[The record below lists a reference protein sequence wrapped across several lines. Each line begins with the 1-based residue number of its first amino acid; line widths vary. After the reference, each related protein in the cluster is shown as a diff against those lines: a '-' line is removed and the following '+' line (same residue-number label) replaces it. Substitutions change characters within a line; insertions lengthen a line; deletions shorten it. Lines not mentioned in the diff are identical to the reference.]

1 MDLLK
6 KVIFALFVSTSMMA
20 VAPAVMAE
28 VPETA
33 SREEVAESIE
43 EAITLSGETLAALKE
58 NESKASVLALFKA
71 TKKESKKIDSSPV
84 ERTRSKASQKMAK
97 ARLSFKKGDS
107 EKAIELMTE
116 VVDLFEKVQTIH
128 KAI

>member
-43 EAITLSGETLAALKE
+43 EAIKLSGETLAALKE

-107 EKAIELMTE
+107 EKAIELMAE

>member
-43 EAITLSGETLAALKE
+43 EAIKLSGETLAALKE

>member
-6 KVIFALFVSTSMMA
+6 KVIFVLFVSTSMMA

-43 EAITLSGETLAALKE
+43 EAIKLSGET
-58 NESKASVLALFKA
+58 
-71 TKKESKKIDSSPV
+71 
-84 ERTRSKASQKMAK
+84 QKLIK
-97 ARLSFKKGDS
+97 W
-107 EKAIELMTE
+107 
-116 VVDLFEKVQTIH
+116 VN
-128 KAI
+128 